1 MKNKTVIRK
10 KLEKGNYTTIQYSI
24 LKDIRLSANGFRL
37 LVNILA
43 DSDDN
48 FDLSPTVYCKRLN
61 ITKVTFFY
69 FIKNL
74 VECGY
79 VKKDISK
86 INSSKNHYILSEFGN
101 LKQHQ
106 GETIESNSD
115 TTIKL
120 KDAKEPVIQAQVR
133 TKEFDDYLK
142 SILDLADYKDFEI
155 LLMDKWI
162 GELNISTKI
171 ELKTKVDE
179 YLVSI
184 YNEYLGLAKNP
195 EKNTKALIAY
205 KKWLKVEIFD
215 NHKLELNA
223 QNKWAIL
230 SLVTNKKAN
239 KTDYET
245 EMGDYYENPRD

>member
-61 ITKVTFFY
+61 ITKITFLNA
-69 FIKNL
+69 IKNL

-120 KDAKEPVIQAQVR
+120 KDAKEPVIQTQVR

-171 ELKTKVDE
+171 ELKTKE
-179 YLVSI
+179 
-184 YNEYLGLAKNP
+184 
-195 EKNTKALIAY
+195 
-205 KKWLKVEIFD
+205 EIINQLTASFD
-215 NHKLELNA
+215 NVAEIIKKVTLEELSTEVEFFAGPKSKLQILNLL
-223 QNKWAIL
+223 QDH
-230 SLVTNKKAN
+230 VTHHRGQLIVYLNLNDIKPPK
-239 KTDYET
+239 YR
-245 EMGDYYENPRD
+245 GW